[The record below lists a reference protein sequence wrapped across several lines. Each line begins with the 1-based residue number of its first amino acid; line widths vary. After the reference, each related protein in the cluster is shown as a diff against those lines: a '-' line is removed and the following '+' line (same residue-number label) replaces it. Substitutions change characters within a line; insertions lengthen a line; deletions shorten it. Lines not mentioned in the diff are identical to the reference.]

1 MLTFTI
7 ILSRAV
13 KWDCVLQNLI
23 LGQFKSMFVCF
34 ALFLLKARCERRD
47 FLQWAH
53 LMVMFFCLV
62 FLKKR
67 DWLHKRIAS
76 HSAEKIQCNLCIIS
90 VNRASS
96 QIA

>member
-23 LGQFKSMFVCF
+23 LGQFVCF

-62 FLKKR
+62 F
-67 DWLHKRIAS
+67 
-76 HSAEKIQCNLCIIS
+76 
-90 VNRASS
+90 
-96 QIA
+96 